1 MAAHISSLC
10 YAAAICA
17 PLTPSLSCSVIDM
30 NSYMQMPGVQP
41 MQNEQGQATT
51 QQDTTNAAAASRQQ
65 APMPPMPPMPQVQP
79 FPQRPSDEQ
88 LLAQFPPGSQ
98 VLPDPAVAPNY
109 NPRSFSTGGNYPN
122 GFRSSQSTN
131 QDCCTIS

>member
-1 MAAHISSLC
+1 
-10 YAAAICA
+10 
-17 PLTPSLSCSVIDM
+17 M

-41 MQNEQGQATT
+41 MQQYQQGEATT
-51 QQDTTNAAAASRQQ
+51 EAPMPTGSRQQ
-65 APMPPMPPMPQVQP
+65 APMPQVQP

-98 VLPDPAVAPNY
+98 VLPDAVGAPNY
-109 NPRSFSTGGNYPN
+109 NPRSLSQGGKYPA
-122 GFRSSQSTN
+122 GFKSSQSTN